1 MYDLFLCL
9 RYLRRRYL
17 ALIAV
22 LAVALC
28 VAMVLIVVSVM
39 DGFLHKVETAAK
51 GVFGDIIVDA
61 SSLSGI
67 ARYDEFIAT
76 LADEVPEIEAA
87 TPVIYSY
94 GLLRIGPTYTEAV
107 QICGVRMPERLAVT
121 DFANGLF
128 IQEGNRQAT
137 FDPPIDRVIARTREH
152 MALIDRVHQTELD
165 RPPDRRDNGLLE
177 KLTIAAGNAPRM
189 ARLLERSKVLG
200 DRVSA
205 ARAALSAE
213 EDKPPAQ
220 RNAAEIERLADALD
234 DARIELD
241 RTVRGPD
248 NRLILGVGIA
258 GLSFRTPDGDTIRTV
273 TPGRKIVLTLLPV
286 GRGFLPTT
294 ITPNTRT
301 FTAIDDVKTEVYTI
315 DSKFVYVPFETLQI
329 LADMDARQDMDD
341 PSSVDPARCSQIQI
355 KVKPA
360 YTSDAR
366 LVAVRKKVQAAWGR
380 FTQTHRDA
388 QHSVIIFH
396 TWREKLQDFIGPIR
410 KQRNLVTIMFGVIS
424 SVSVLLI
431 FAIFYMIVVE
441 KTRDIGVVRAVG
453 GSAAGVARIFLGFG
467 AATGVVGSV
476 LGLTGGWFFVRYIN
490 EIQDALA
497 SWSPSLRVWERA
509 VFMFDRIPNEVDPSV
524 AVVIAVW
531 AIASGLVG
539 ALIPAV
545 RAAVMEPAEA
555 VRYE

>member
-22 LAVALC
+22 LAVAMC

-39 DGFLHKVETAAK
+39 DGFLRKVETAAK

-67 ARYDEFIAT
+67 GRYDEFIAT
-76 LADEVPEIEAA
+76 LADEVPEVEAA

-107 QICGVRMPERLAVT
+107 QICGIRMPDRLAVT
-121 DFANGLF
+121 HFAKGLF
-128 IQEGNRQAT
+128 VQEGDGKAT

-152 MALIDRVHQTELD
+152 VDLIDRVRQAELA
-165 RPPDRRDNGLLE
+165 RPPHRRDDGLLE
-177 KLTIAAGNAPRM
+177 KLAVAAMNAPRM
-189 ARLLERSKVLG
+189 VHTLERSKVLR
-200 DRVSA
+200 DRVA
-205 ARAALSAE
+205 QARAALSAE
-213 EDKPPAQ
+213 KAKPPARQ
-220 RNAAEIERLADALD
+220 NPAEIERLADALD
-234 DARIELD
+234 DHARELD
-241 RTVRGPD
+241 RTVRGPA

-315 DSKFVYVPFETLQI
+315 DSKFVYVPFETLQK
-329 LADMDARQDMDD
+329 LADMDARVDIDD
-341 PSSVDPARCSQIQI
+341 PSNIDPARCSQIQI
-355 KVKPA
+355 KVKPP

-366 LVAVRKKVQAAWGR
+366 LVAVRKKIEAAWKR
-380 FTQTHRDA
+380 FTRTHRDA

-467 AATGVVGSV
+467 VATGVVGSM
-476 LGLTGGWFFVRYIN
+476 LGLAGGYVFVRYIN

-497 SWSPSLRVWERA
+497 AWSPSLRVWERS
-509 VFMFDRIPNEVDPSV
+509 VFMFDRIPNEVDPAV
-524 AVVIAVW
+524 AAVIAIW